1 MTSGP
6 RRFLGPAS
14 LLVLGVL
21 AVGLSPGGDAAARPV
36 SQEATVRPNIILIL
50 TDDLDVRLASR
61 KYMARLD
68 RLLIQRGATFTNAF
82 VPLSLC
88 CPSRATI
95 LTGRYA
101 HNLQVYNNNPP
112 GGGFPV
118 FRDLGHEEATIGV
131 ALQKAGYRTA
141 LMGKYMNEYPEAD
154 DLTHVP
160 PGWDEW
166 AVPAAGEAYT
176 QFNYTLN
183 VNGSLVQHGRDPAD
197 YLADVMTQRAR
208 QFVTQASEDDVPF
221 FLFFSA
227 YAPHKPAIPAPRH
240 RGTFRNAKA
249 PRTPSFNEA
258 DVSDKP
264 QRIRDL
270 PPLDPAAITRL
281 DLLQRLRIQS
291 LQAVDEAIASL
302 VQTLEE
308 TGELDNTYIVFTS
321 DNGFHLGQHRLG
333 SSKYTPYEE
342 DIRIPLIVRG
352 PGVKAGA
359 KVDAFVENLDL
370 APTLAQLAG
379 ATLPVPPDGRSIVPL
394 LRKPQK
400 PPATWR
406 LLVFLEQ
413 FSFIETPEDAESVLE
428 PADEAGNPEHVT
440 HLGLR
445 TSTYKFV
452 EYANGELEYYD
463 LVEDPFE
470 LENLAGMLNAE
481 RVQRLRERL
490 QAMSTCSGRGCREL
504 EGELP

>member
-1 MTSGP
+1 M
-6 RRFLGPAS
+6 
-14 LLVLGVL
+14 
-21 AVGLSPGGDAAARPV
+21 GLTPGGNAAAHPTV
-36 SQEATVRPNIILIL
+36 GQAATTRPNIILIL
-50 TDDLDVRLASR
+50 TDDMDLPLASR
-61 KYMARLD
+61 KAMPRLHK
-68 RLLIQRGATFTNAF
+68 LLAQRGATFTNAY

-118 FRDLGHEEATIGV
+118 FRDLGHEEETIGV
-131 ALQKAGYRTA
+131 ALQRAGYRTA
-141 LMGKYMNEYPEAD
+141 LMGKYLNEYPEGD
-154 DLTHVP
+154 DLRYVP

-166 AVPAAGEAYT
+166 AVPAAGEAYA

-183 VNGSLVQHGRDPAD
+183 VNGTLVQHGREPAD

-208 QFVTQASEDDVPF
+208 AFVTQASEDDVPF
-221 FLFFSA
+221 FLYFSA
-227 YAPHKPAIPAPRH
+227 YAPHKPATPAPRH
-240 RGTFRNAKA
+240 RRTFRNAKA

-264 QRIRDL
+264 QKIRDL
-270 PPLDPAAITRL
+270 PPLNAAAIARL
-281 DLLQRLRIQS
+281 DQLYRLRLQS
-291 LQAVDEAIASL
+291 LQAVDEAIAAL
-302 VQTLEE
+302 VQTLEK
-308 TGELDNTYIVFTS
+308 TGELDNTFIVFTS

-352 PGVKAGA
+352 PGVKAG
-359 KVDAFVENLDL
+359 VEIDAFVENLDL

-379 ATLPVPPDGRSIVPL
+379 ATLPVPPDGRSFVSL
-394 LRKPQK
+394 LKKPQN

-406 LLVFLEQ
+406 RLVFLEQ
-413 FSFIETPEDAESVLE
+413 FTFIEPDEEARSVRE
-428 PADEAGNPEHVT
+428 PADEAAGQEHVT
-440 HLGLR
+440 HYGLR

-452 EYANGELEYYD
+452 EYGNGELEYYD

-470 LENLAGMLNAE
+470 LENLAGTLSAE
-481 RVQRLRERL
+481 RVRQLRERVEAL
-490 QAMSTCSGRGCREL
+490 STCSGRGCREL
-504 EGELP
+504 EAGLP